1 MQWTFLFFSPLDYFL
16 GSDPKD
22 TLQKKCAHTCDMWLN
37 FGGDMQPLSNTI
49 PKTFVFKR
57 ANYKIAIN
65 LGSFFDIW
73 GPKLEHLKCLKN
85 SKNMSHSNIETKV
98 QKTVRWRLIRK

>member
-49 PKTFVFKR
+49 PKTFVHNKSFQKGKLQNCYQFGLFFR
-57 ANYKIAIN
+57 HMGTKI
-65 LGSFFDIW
+65 GTFEMFE
-73 GPKLEHLKCLKN
+73 K
-85 SKNMSHSNIETKV
+85 
-98 QKTVRWRLIRK
+98 